1 MILIVFQTCKMFQ
14 NDNLRDLKRNVLN
27 MGIWIVLASLYAPI
41 TYVAFLNVE
50 GCFDD
55 ASSPRQF
62 SKCQFFGNF
71 DYRTYC
77 FYPNICIVF
86 VTLITAKLI

>member
-1 MILIVFQTCKMFQ
+1 MFQ
-14 NDNLRDLKRNVLN
+14 NDNHQVLKRNVLN
-27 MGIWIVLASLYAPI
+27 FGIWIVLASLYAPI
-41 TYVAFLNVE
+41 TFVVFLNVE
-50 GCFDD
+50 GCFVD

-77 FYPNICIVF
+77 FYPNVIIVF
-86 VTLITAKLI
+86 VTLITATLI